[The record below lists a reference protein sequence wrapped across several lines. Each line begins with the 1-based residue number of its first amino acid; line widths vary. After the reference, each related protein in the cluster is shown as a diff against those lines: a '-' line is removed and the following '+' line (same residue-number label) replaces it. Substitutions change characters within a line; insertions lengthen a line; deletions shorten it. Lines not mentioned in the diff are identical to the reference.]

1 VLWNPD
7 YDAQK
12 EMNEFLVGYYGN
24 AFAPIREY
32 IDMLH
37 NKMREDNI
45 HMTIRAKPDSEFL
58 APEIIQRANEL
69 FDEAERLA
77 DDEEVLHR
85 VRVARLPIQYVQIST
100 LPKDDPK
107 RQKLIDRF
115 FEVVDKAGITNI
127 SEGRSMQQYREML
140 KGE

>member
-1 VLWNPD
+1 
-7 YDAQK
+7 
-12 EMNEFLVGYYGN
+12 
-24 AFAPIREY
+24 
-32 IDMLH
+32 
-37 NKMREDNI
+37 
-45 HMTIRAKPDSEFL
+45 MTIRAKPDSAFL

-77 DDEEVLHR
+77 DDDDVLHR

-107 RQKLIDRF
+107 RQKLIDQF
-115 FEVVDKAGITNI
+115 FEVADKAGITNI
-127 SEGRSMQQYREML
+127 SEGRSMEQYKEML